1 MPTLLLSNVRPPRG
15 YWSEQRSFPH
25 YNSVTHPEPSSKP
38 ALPLGYLSDVSMF
51 TAMFPSRLPIEL
63 CELIIDCVRDPQ
75 ALPWWARLQ
84 LVFQIRW
91 HAKSPTDL
99 EQAHLHTLRACAL
112 TCSSWLPRARANLFH
127 TVVFEDQ
134 EDVDRF
140 VCSIAENHR
149 LADFV
154 RELVVDFAGG
164 YVPFAQGTLV
174 KTLRRVRT
182 VVFPL
187 LGVSTWHYPP
197 RHQLLVAQ
205 LPLTELVF
213 DVYASDYRMV
223 VYAFSVVWSARAL
236 ERLTIMFS
244 GHPPA
249 FTEAQVRRIGVLRRR
264 WSCGQLMTLA
274 ASVRERSEQYERRRS
289 LLTWCS
295 GSVPAAGHGYLAS
308 STIRHRSRAG
318 RHIS

>member
-1 MPTLLLSNVRPPRG
+1 
-15 YWSEQRSFPH
+15 
-25 YNSVTHPEPSSKP
+25 
-38 ALPLGYLSDVSMF
+38 MF
-51 TAMFPSRLPIEL
+51 TAMFHSRLPIEL
-63 CELIIDCVRDPQ
+63 CELIIDRVRDPQ

-91 HAKSPTDL
+91 HAESPTDL
-99 EQAHLHTLRACAL
+99 ERAHLHTLRACAL

-140 VCSIAENHR
+140 VCSIAENRR
-149 LADFV
+149 LADLV
-154 RELVVDFAGG
+154 RELVVDFTGG

-174 KTLRRVRT
+174 RNLRRVRT

-197 RHQLLVAQ
+197 RHQLLVARF
-205 LPLTELVF
+205 PLTELVF
-213 DVYASDYRMV
+213 DINASDYRMV
-223 VYAFSVVWSARAL
+223 AYAFGVVWSARAL

-249 FTEAQVRRIGVLRRR
+249 FTEAQVRRIRVLRRR
-264 WSCGQLMTLA
+264 WSCGQLKILT
-274 ASVRERSEQYERRRS
+274 STVRRRMDS
-289 LLTWCS
+289 L
-295 GSVPAAGHGYLAS
+295 
-308 STIRHRSRAG
+308 
-318 RHIS
+318 